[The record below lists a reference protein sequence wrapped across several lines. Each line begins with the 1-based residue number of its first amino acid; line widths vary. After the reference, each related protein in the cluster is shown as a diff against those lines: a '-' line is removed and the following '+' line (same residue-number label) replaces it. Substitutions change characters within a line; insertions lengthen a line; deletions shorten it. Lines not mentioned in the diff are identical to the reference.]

1 VGFLAHVRRILIGLG
16 IVVLVLFLMSGWIAN
31 RVMFY
36 PMRYPE
42 GDWERQRSA
51 GAEDRWMRA
60 SDGTRLNAWWFPS
73 PPGSRLATL
82 FLHGNAGNVTHRVAH
97 AAVILEAGSAVMLL
111 DYRGYGRSEGSPSET
126 GMYRD
131 ADAAYDELVRM
142 GFEPARI
149 VLYGESLGTAA
160 AVDVAARRPCG
171 GLILEAPM
179 SSAQNVASGILP
191 LLGPMLVRGLESKRK
206 IAGVRAPVF
215 VIHGDRDNT
224 IPFALGK
231 AVFEAAHE
239 PKWFWP
245 VRGGS
250 HVDLLQVAGKEYGER
265 LREFYGRFA
274 K

>member
-1 VGFLAHVRRILIGLG
+1 VRRLLIGLG
-16 IVVLVLFLMSGWIAN
+16 VFVLVLFLMSGWIAN

-36 PMRYPE
+36 PMRYPD
-42 GDWERQRSA
+42 GDWEAQRSV

-82 FLHGNAGNVTHRVAH
+82 FLHGNAGNVTHRVGH
-97 AAVILEAGSAVMLL
+97 ARMIIESGSAVMLL

-160 AVDVAARRPCG
+160 AVDLGARRPCA

-179 SSAQNVASGILP
+179 SSAQDVASGILP
-191 LLGPMLVRGLESKRK
+191 LLGPLLVRGLESKRK
-206 IAGVRAPVF
+206 IVGVRAPVF

-231 AVFEAAHE
+231 SVFEAAHE

-245 VRGGS
+245 VPGGS
-250 HVDLLQVAGKEYGER
+250 HVDLLAVAGKEYVAR
-265 LREFYGRFA
+265 LREFYGRLA

>member
-1 VGFLAHVRRILIGLG
+1 
-16 IVVLVLFLMSGWIAN
+16 MSGWIAN
-31 RVMFY
+31 RLIFY

-51 GAEDRWMRA
+51 GAEDRWIRSA
-60 SDGTRLNAWWFPS
+60 VDGTRLNAWWFPL
-73 PPGSRLATL
+73 PGARLATL
-82 FLHGNAGNVTHRVAH
+82 FLHGNAGNVTHRVDH
-97 AAVILEAGSAVMLL
+97 ATRILEAGSAVMLL

-131 ADAAYDELVRM
+131 AEAAYDDLVRL

-149 VLYGESLGTAA
+149 VLHGESLGTAA
-160 AVDVAARRPCG
+160 AVDLAARRRCA

-179 SSAQNVASGILP
+179 SSAQDVASGILP
-191 LLGPMLVRGLESKRK
+191 LLGPLLVRGLESKRK
-206 IAGVRAPVF
+206 IGGVRAPVL
-215 VIHGDRDNT
+215 VIHGDRDDT

-245 VRGGS
+245 VRGGT
-250 HVDLLQVAGKEYGER
+250 HNDLLQAAGKEYVPK
-265 LREFYGRFA
+265 LREFYGRLA